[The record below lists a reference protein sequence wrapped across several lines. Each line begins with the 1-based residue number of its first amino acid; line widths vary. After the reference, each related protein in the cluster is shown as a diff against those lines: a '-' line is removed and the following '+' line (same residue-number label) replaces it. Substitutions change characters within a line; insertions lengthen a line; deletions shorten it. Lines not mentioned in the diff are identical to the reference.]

1 MLIPWFVL
9 VGVVLIV
16 MALASH
22 AVHRLPLSPA
32 MLYLA
37 VGVLIGPEGVRL
49 LHIDPLVQPWGL
61 EVLTEV
67 AVLVTLFAVGLR
79 LQAPFSWR
87 GWRLPVRLATWGM
100 VITTALIAA
109 LGHYWLALPVGA
121 AVLLGGVL
129 APTDPELASDVQI
142 REPGDRDAVRMSI
155 TAEGG
160 LNDGTAF
167 PAVMLGLGLLGM
179 HEIGTL
185 GWRWWLVDLLWAVP
199 AGLGIGWLCGH
210 FTGHAMAWMRRR
222 GQPLESEEFL
232 VFGLI
237 ALAYG
242 LALLLRAYG
251 FLAVFAAGVALSRLE
266 RRRRDLVPDPQVD
279 ASHSTRLD
287 NFSGQCERL
296 AEVAVVLLIG
306 AALAWVQWRWDLV
319 LFALLVLFVVRP
331 VMVFLLVR
339 TSEAGP
345 HQRRL
350 IAWFGIRGVGSVYYL
365 TFAAAFG
372 LDPDWGHPL
381 ASAVFLTIALSIVL
395 HGLTATPLMERYY
408 RRLAKRRGSR
418 A

>member
-22 AVHRLPLSPA
+22 VVQRLPLSPA

-37 VGVLIGPEGVRL
+37 VGMFIGPWGAGL
-49 LHIDPLVQPWGL
+49 LHVDPLVQPYGL
-61 EVLTEV
+61 EMLTEV
-67 AVLVTLFAVGLR
+67 AMLVTLFAVGLR
-79 LQAPFSWR
+79 LQVPLGWR
-87 GWRLPVRLATWGM
+87 GWRVPVRLATWGM

-109 LGHYWLALPVGA
+109 LGHYWLALPLGA
-121 AVLLGGVL
+121 AVLLGGIL
-129 APTDPELASDVQI
+129 APTDPVLASDVQI
-142 REPGDRDAVRMSI
+142 QEAGDRDAVRVSI

-160 LNDGTAF
+160 INDGTAF
-167 PAVMLGLGLLGM
+167 PAVMLGLGLLGV
-179 HEIGTL
+179 HDTGTL
-185 GWRWWLVDLLWAVP
+185 AWRWWLQDLLWGVP
-199 AGLGIGWLCGH
+199 AGLAIGALCGH
-210 FTGHAMAWMRRR
+210 FTGQAMAWMRRR
-222 GQPLESEEFL
+222 GEPLESEEFL

-242 LALLLRAYG
+242 LALLLKAYG
-251 FLAVFAAGVALSRLE
+251 FLAVFAAGAALSRRE
-266 RRRRDLVPDPQVD
+266 RLRIEPAPDPEVD
-279 ASHSTRLD
+279 ASHSSRLD

-319 LFALLVLFVVRP
+319 LFALAVLLLVRP
-331 VMVFLLVR
+331 LMVFLLVR
-339 TSEAGP
+339 RGEVGP

-365 TFAAAFG
+365 AFAAGFG
-372 LDPDWGHPL
+372 VDPDWGHPV
-381 ASAVFLTIALSIVL
+381 ASAVFLTIAASIVL
-395 HGLTATPLMERYY
+395 HGLTATPLMESYY
-408 RRLAKRRGSR
+408 RRLAARRASR

>member
-22 AVHRLPLSPA
+22 VVQRLPLSPA

-37 VGVLIGPEGVRL
+37 VGLLIGPGGFGL
-49 LHIDPLVQPWGL
+49 LHVDPLVQPYGL

-79 LQAPFSWR
+79 MQVPLGWR
-87 GWRLPVRLATWGM
+87 GWRVPVRLATWGM

-109 LGHYWLALPVGA
+109 LGHYWLALPLGA

-129 APTDPELASDVQI
+129 APTDPVLASDVQI
-142 REPGDRDAVRMSI
+142 QEAGDRDAVRMSI

-167 PAVMLGLGLLGM
+167 PAVMLGLGLLGV
-179 HEIGTL
+179 HETGTL
-185 GWRWWLVDLLWAVP
+185 AWRWWLIDLLWAVP

-222 GQPLESEEFL
+222 GEPLESEEFL

-242 LALLLRAYG
+242 LALLLKAYG
-251 FLAVFAAGVALSRLE
+251 FLAVFAAGAALSRRE
-266 RRRRDLVPDPQVD
+266 RLRYEPVPDPEID
-279 ASHSTRLD
+279 ASHSSRLD
-287 NFSGQCERL
+287 SFSGQCERL

-306 AALAWVQWRWDLV
+306 AALWWVQWRWDLV
-319 LFALLVLFVVRP
+319 LFALAVLLLVRP
-331 VMVFLLVR
+331 LMVFLLVR
-339 TSEAGP
+339 RGDVGP

-365 TFAAAFG
+365 AFAAGFG
-372 LDPDWGHPL
+372 VDPAWGHPL
-381 ASAVFLTIALSIVL
+381 ASAVFLTIAASIVL
-395 HGLTATPLMERYY
+395 HGLTATPLMEGYY
-408 RRLAKRRGSR
+408 RRLAARRSAR